1 MVLKNASQGVS
12 NAAVAG
18 EGGEG
23 ELITMDISNVANLAN
38 PEAAIL
44 ESKNIAVEGLD
55 DEAFARKIEEA
66 LRAQPGVKEVRLDKD
81 GGILS
86 ITFDTRQTNFPDLHD
101 LILKSGYRPS
111 RSIDE

>member
-1 MVLKNASQGVS
+1 
-12 NAAVAG
+12 
-18 EGGEG
+18 
-23 ELITMDISNVANLAN
+23 MDISNVANLAN

-55 DEAFARKIEEA
+55 GEAFARRIEEA
-66 LRAQPGVKEVRLDKD
+66 LRAQPGVKEVRLEKAR
-81 GGILS
+81 GILS

-111 RSIDE
+111 RSIEE

>member
-1 MVLKNASQGVS
+1 
-12 NAAVAG
+12 
-18 EGGEG
+18 
-23 ELITMDISNVANLAN
+23 MDISNVANLAN

-55 DEAFARKIEEA
+55 DEAFARRIEEA
-66 LRAQPGVKEVRLDKD
+66 LRAQPGVKEVRLEKAR
-81 GGILS
+81 GILS

-111 RSIDE
+111 RSIEE